1 MNVKQILQR
10 AAEGCS
16 STEVSQSVI
25 RPSKSGYPL
34 LANVLTQLV
43 FPRLPKPPLT
53 SPDERAENAKLDS
66 RLRSTISIGIGF
78 LFESALEEYLKS
90 KYPDHKLI
98 AQPELKWESFIG
110 HADYLLVSADEH
122 EVIVIDAKAFDA
134 PTLRDIKERKL
145 NDNWSYPTQLAVYAK
160 GAQQLFPEAVVVPVW
175 YVWSVPS
182 KKLFRVVQP
191 LNQVEKLAKVANNR
205 VINYQQVQYQ
215 LEQGNFRAAA
225 EIACG
230 EAAPLI
236 PKSYFYGRLS
246 AATSF
251 HYAAYSELFYP
262 MTDSDEDGYPLQGD
276 ALIFLVEKLMKDAV
290 EGTNTKAYQEYL
302 DSFGN

>member
-43 FPRLPKPPLT
+43 FPRLPKPPFT
-53 SPDERAENAKLDS
+53 SPDERAEQAKIDS

-78 LFESALEEYLKS
+78 LFESALEEYLKA

-98 AQPELKWESFIG
+98 AQPELQWNSFIG
-110 HADYLLVSADEH
+110 HADYLLVSPDEH

-145 NDNWSYPTQLAVYAK
+145 NDNWSYPTQLAIYAK

-182 KKLFRVVQP
+182 KKLFRVVQS
-191 LNQVEKLAKVANNR
+191 LNQVEKLAKVAANR
-205 VINYQQVQYQ
+205 VAIYNDVQKL
-215 LEQGNFRAAA
+215 LEAKDYRMAA
-225 EIACG
+225 EMACS
-230 EAAPLI
+230 ELEPLI
-236 PKSYFYGRLS
+236 PKSYFYGRLA

-262 MTDSDEDGYPLQGD
+262 MTDSDEDGYPLQGET
-276 ALIFLVEKLMKDAV
+276 LILLVEKLMKDAV
-290 EGTNTKAYQEYL
+290 EGTNTEAYQEYL
-302 DSFGN
+302 DSFSN

>member
-1 MNVKQILQR
+1 
-10 AAEGCS
+10 
-16 STEVSQSVI
+16 
-25 RPSKSGYPL
+25 
-34 LANVLTQLV
+34 V
-43 FPRLPKPPLT
+43 FPRLPKPPFT
-53 SPDERAENAKLDS
+53 NPDERAENAKVDS

-78 LFESALEEYLKS
+78 LFESALEEYLKA

-98 AQPELKWESFIG
+98 AQPELQWESFIG
-110 HADYLLVSADEH
+110 HADYLLVSPDEH

-145 NDNWSYPTQLAVYAK
+145 NDNWSYPTQLAVYAE

-182 KKLFRVVQP
+182 KKLFRVVQS
-191 LNQVEKLAKVANNR
+191 LNQVKKLAKVANNR
-205 VINYQQVQYQ
+205 VIKYQQVQYQ

-251 HYAAYSELFYP
+251 HYSAYSELFYH
-262 MTDSDEDGYPLQGD
+262 MTDSDEDGYPLQGN
-276 ALIFLVEKLMKDAV
+276 ALILLVEKLMKDAV
-290 EGTNTKAYQEYL
+290 DGTNTEAYQEYL